1 IEPGRCDEEG
11 GPKRN
16 INGREET
23 RTEER
28 NRMQESIVQG
38 RMNNPVMLV
47 PGALQPLLELA
58 NSAREVGLSPRTAD
72 LVHLRASQINGCS
85 YCVDMHA
92 RDLKEAGET
101 DERLFAVAAWRE
113 APYFSDAERAALAR
127 AGPATRLSDRPDPVP
142 DGVFEEAARHY
153 DEPTLAALIIE
164 IALINFW
171 NRTTVA
177 VRQVAGSGS
186 G

>member
-1 IEPGRCDEEG
+1 
-11 GPKRN
+11 
-16 INGREET
+16 
-23 RTEER
+23 
-28 NRMQESIVQG
+28 MQESVVQG
-38 RMNNPVMLV
+38 RMDNPVMVV

-58 NSAREVGLSPRTAD
+58 NSVREVGLSPKTAD
-72 LVHLRASQINGCS
+72 LVHLRAAQINGCS

-113 APYFSDAERAALAR
+113 APYFTEAERAALALTE
-127 AGPATRLSDRPDPVP
+127 AATRLSDRPDPVP

-153 DEPTLAALIIE
+153 DEPTLVALIIE

-171 NRTTVA
+171 NRTTIA
-177 VRQVAGSGS
+177 VRQVAGTGP

>member
-1 IEPGRCDEEG
+1 
-11 GPKRN
+11 
-16 INGREET
+16 
-23 RTEER
+23 
-28 NRMQESIVQG
+28 MQESAVQG
-38 RMNNPVMLV
+38 RMNNPVMVV
-47 PGALQPLLELA
+47 PGALQALLELA
-58 NSAREVGLSPRTAD
+58 NSAREVGLSPKTAD
-72 LVHLRASQINGCS
+72 LVHLRAAQINGCS

-92 RDLKEAGET
+92 RDAKEAGET

-113 APYFSDAERAALAR
+113 VPYFSDAERAALALTE
-127 AGPATRLSDRPDPVP
+127 AATRLADRPDPVP

-177 VRQVAGSGS
+177 VKQVAGSGP

>member
-1 IEPGRCDEEG
+1 
-11 GPKRN
+11 
-16 INGREET
+16 
-23 RTEER
+23 
-28 NRMQESIVQG
+28 MQESVVQG
-38 RMNNPVMLV
+38 RMNNPVMVV

-58 NSAREVGLSPRTAD
+58 NSVREVGLSPKTAN
-72 LVHLRASQINGCS
+72 LVHLRAAQINGCS
-85 YCVDMHA
+85 YCVDTHA
-92 RDLKEAGET
+92 RELKEAGET

-113 APYFSDAERAALAR
+113 APYFSEAERAGLALTEA
-127 AGPATRLSDRPDPVP
+127 ATRLSDRPDPVP

-177 VRQVAGSGS
+177 VRQVAGSGP

>member
-1 IEPGRCDEEG
+1 
-11 GPKRN
+11 
-16 INGREET
+16 
-23 RTEER
+23 
-28 NRMQESIVQG
+28 MQESVVQG
-38 RMNNPVMLV
+38 RMNNPVMVV

-58 NSAREVGLSPRTAD
+58 NAVREVGLSPKTAD
-72 LVHLRASQINGCS
+72 LVHLRAAQINGCS

-113 APYFSDAERAALAR
+113 TPYFTEAERAALALTE
-127 AGPATRLSDRPDPVP
+127 AATRLSDRPDPVA
-142 DGVFEEAARHY
+142 DEVWEEAARHY

-171 NRTTVA
+171 NRTTIA
-177 VRQVAGSGS
+177 VRQVAGSGP

>member
-1 IEPGRCDEEG
+1 
-11 GPKRN
+11 
-16 INGREET
+16 
-23 RTEER
+23 
-28 NRMQESIVQG
+28 MQQSLVQG
-38 RMNNPVMLV
+38 RMNNPVMVV

-58 NSAREVGLSPRTAD
+58 NSAREVGLSPKTAD
-72 LVHLRASQINGCS
+72 LVHLRAAQINGCS

-92 RDLKEAGET
+92 RDAKKAGET

-113 APYFSDAERAALAR
+113 APYFSDAERAALALTE
-127 AGPATRLSDRPDPVP
+127 AATRLADRPDPVP
-142 DGVFEEAARHY
+142 DEVFEEAARHY

-177 VRQVAGSGS
+177 VRQVAGSGPT
-186 G
+186 

>member
-1 IEPGRCDEEG
+1 
-11 GPKRN
+11 
-16 INGREET
+16 
-23 RTEER
+23 
-28 NRMQESIVQG
+28 MQESVVQG
-38 RMNNPVMLV
+38 RMNNPVMVV

-58 NSAREVGLSPRTAD
+58 NSVREVGLSPKTAD
-72 LVHLRASQINGCS
+72 LVHLRAAQINGCS

-113 APYFSDAERAALAR
+113 APYFSDAERAALALTE
-127 AGPATRLSDRPDPVP
+127 AATRLADRPDPVP

-171 NRTTVA
+171 NRTTIA
-177 VRQVAGSGS
+177 VRQVAGSGP